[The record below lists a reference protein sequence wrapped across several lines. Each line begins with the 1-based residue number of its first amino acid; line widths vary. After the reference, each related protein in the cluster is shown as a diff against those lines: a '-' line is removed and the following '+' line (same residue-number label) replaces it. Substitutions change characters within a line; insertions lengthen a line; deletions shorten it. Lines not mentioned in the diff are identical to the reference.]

1 MYLTFLRVP
10 LDAVTL
16 STYDVYIKYILRKPV
31 MNQVQKISVDF
42 STVLKQWLSDET
54 MKTIVQL
61 TKNETD
67 PMICHSDDY
76 CDSNMAMYEAFVI
89 NGIDPL
95 ETDDGMSQ
103 EHTDLWNEA
112 WDLAKKN
119 LFYTESTVK

>member
-1 MYLTFLRVP
+1 MQDSLQF
-10 LDAVTL
+10 
-16 STYDVYIKYILRKPV
+16 IKRKNV
-31 MNQVQKISVDF
+31 KAY
-42 STVLKQWLSDET
+42 

-61 TKNETD
+61 TKKETD
-67 PMICHSDDY
+67 PMICHSGDY

-119 LFYTESTVK
+119 LFYTEPTVK